1 MILLVGGNS
10 ALLEGLAQA
19 FAITGQRVM
28 VVASLEEASEVRMGR
43 DPSLAVVER
52 DLVARAD
59 PGQPYLAALLG
70 ASVALVTFREAGDPS
85 RMLAAGVARRV
96 LADLVL
102 PLERNRLLALAEHV
116 LSRARTTGRPG
127 DVTLPESPAS

>member
-1 MILLVGGNS
+1 MIVLAGGNT

-19 FAITGQRVM
+19 FANTGQRVT
-28 VVASLEEASEVRMGR
+28 VVGSLEEASEVRM
-43 DPSLAVVER
+43 SAEAVLVIVER
-52 DLVARAD
+52 ELVARAEA
-59 PGQPYLAALLG
+59 GQPYLGALLG
-70 ASVALVTFREAGDPS
+70 GAAALVTFREAGDTS
-85 RMLAAGVARRV
+85 RMLPAGVARHV

-116 LSRARTTGRPG
+116 LSRARATGRPG